1 MSVTPE
7 AELGPA
13 AGRHRGPLPA
23 SCTHTGITLAGV
35 LGYGATLLFF
45 RLVPGLDPIHVAMLC
60 IVAIALP
67 IAALEVVF
75 LKTYR
80 RPSTGLDVSRSR
92 ALDPGR
98 IAVKLVG
105 FYGTLAVIA
114 LIYWVYW
121 LIPKHDADPF
131 APSWHALALVLP
143 YLVIG
148 AVPYFAF
155 VDRLMREPED
165 GYWHAGRLFLGQ
177 WGKVDR
183 AVLRQYALG
192 WVVKAFF
199 LPMMFLGLVRYAMF
213 LLEFDVGDGPLESDR
228 LYLLALFTIYGI
240 DVAYG
245 CIGYIFT
252 LRIFDSH
259 IRTTDS
265 RVSGWLPTIICYP
278 AYWAPLLAFE
288 YWKNDEIGWIQAF
301 EGYPALQALWG
312 VAIIAL
318 TAFYAWATVIFGLRF
333 SNLTHRGVL
342 TNGPYRFT
350 KHPAYISKNL
360 GWWLILVPTFA
371 VSEPH
376 VTLFNASVLLSF
388 NVIYYLRAWTEERH
402 LSWDP
407 DYRAYAMAMNERS
420 VFRFVGR
427 LLPMLRYRPPSDYER
442 RAPPGANPLP
452 GAEVST

>member
-1 MSVTPE
+1 MSNRPE
-7 AELGPA
+7 AELAPSTV
-13 AGRHRGPLPA
+13 RHRGALPA
-23 SCTHTGITLAGV
+23 SCTSTAITLAGV
-35 LGYGATLLFF
+35 LGFGVALILC
-45 RLVPGLDPIHVAMLC
+45 RLAPGIEPINAAMLC
-60 IVAIALP
+60 IAAIALP
-67 IAALEVVF
+67 IAVLEIVF

-80 RPSTGLDVSRSR
+80 RPSTGLDGSPPR
-92 ALDPGR
+92 ALDSGR
-98 IAVKLVG
+98 LAVKLIG

-114 LIYWVYW
+114 LIYW
-121 LIPKHDADPF
+121 LIPKHEEDPF
-131 APSWHALALVLP
+131 APSWRALTLVLP
-143 YLVIG
+143 FLVIG

-165 GYWHAGRLFLGQ
+165 GYWQAGCLFLGR
-177 WGKVDR
+177 WSEVDR

-192 WVVKAFF
+192 WLVKAFF
-199 LPMMFLGLVRYAMF
+199 LPLMFLGLVKYAKF
-213 LLEFDVGDGPLESDR
+213 LLEFGASEPAHGLSS
-228 LYLLALFTIYGI
+228 LYLLGVFGIYGI
-240 DVAYG
+240 DVAYA
-245 CIGYIFT
+245 CVGYIFT

-265 RVSGWLPTIICYP
+265 RLSGWLPTIICYP
-278 AYWAPLLAFE
+278 VYWTPLLAFE

-301 EGYPALQALWG
+301 DGYPLLQVLWG
-312 VAIIAL
+312 VTIIAL
-318 TAFYAWATVIFGLRF
+318 TAFYAWSTVIFGLRF

-350 KHPAYISKNL
+350 KHPAYVSKNL

-376 VTLFNASVLLSF
+376 VSLLNATILLSF

-407 DYRAYAMAMNERS
+407 NYRAYAMAMNYRS

-427 LLPMLRYRPPSDYER
+427 MIPIFRYRPPADYR
-442 RAPPGANPLP
+442 LRGGP
-452 GAEVST
+452 